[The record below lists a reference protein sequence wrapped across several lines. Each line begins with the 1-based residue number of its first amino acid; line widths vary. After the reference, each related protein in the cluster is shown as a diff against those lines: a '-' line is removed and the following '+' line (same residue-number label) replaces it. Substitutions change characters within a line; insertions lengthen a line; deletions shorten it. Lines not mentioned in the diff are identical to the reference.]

1 MFELLRKW
9 LKYFTAKGNV
19 AFDER
24 ADPKIQ
30 LEQAIRDAQEQHS
43 RLIEQAA
50 NVVANEKQ
58 TQLRLDRSLE
68 ELEQLNGSAR
78 QAVLMADQ
86 AARNGDMDKSAEYT
100 RAAEAFANRLI
111 GVEKEVEGL
120 KQLRLQAAQ
129 ASDQAKAAVAQN
141 STALQEKLAE
151 RQKLLS
157 QLDQAKMQEQVN
169 KAMTSLSETVGKD
182 SPTLTEVR
190 DKIEARY
197 AKAMGHAE
205 LSGQTVEVRMLE
217 VEHARMNSEA
227 QARLAEIRT
236 RLGIAAPEPA
246 AGSAAAGSPG
256 AGSPGTEDA
265 KPGEAEQASP
275 G

>member
-1 MFELLRKW
+1 MLQLLRKW
-9 LKYFTAKGNV
+9 WKYLTAKGNV
-19 AFDER
+19 AFDEL

-30 LEQAIRDAQEQHS
+30 LEQAISDAKEQHQE
-43 RLIEQAA
+43 LMAQAA

-58 TQLRLDRSLE
+58 TQLRLDRALE

-86 AARNGDMDKSAEYT
+86 ATRNGDTAKAAQYT
-100 RAAEAFANRLI
+100 QAAESFANRLI

-141 STALQEKLAE
+141 GTALQAKLAE

-157 QLDQAKMQEQVN
+157 QLDQAKMQEQVA
-169 KAMTSLSETVGKD
+169 KAMDSLNRTVGQD
-182 SPTLTEVR
+182 SPTLAEVR

-197 AKAMGHAE
+197 AKAVGQAE
-205 LSGQTVEVRMLE
+205 ISGQTVEARMLE
-217 VEHARMNSEA
+217 VEHAKMNTEA

-236 RLGIAAPEPA
+236 RLGIAEPETEAAPAEPEAAPEA
-246 AGSAAAGSPG
+246 APQAEPG
-256 AGSPGTEDA
+256 AGS
-265 KPGEAEQASP
+265 
-275 G
+275 

>member
-1 MFELLRKW
+1 MFQLLRKW
-9 LKYFTAKGNV
+9 WKYLTAKGNV
-19 AFDER
+19 AFDEH

-30 LEQAIRDAQEQHS
+30 LEQAIRDAQEQHQ

-86 AARNGDMDKSAEYT
+86 ATRNGDTAKAAQYT
-100 RAAEAFANRLI
+100 QAAESFANRLI
-111 GVEKEVEGL
+111 AVEKEVEGM
-120 KQLRLQAAQ
+120 KQLRLQAAE
-129 ASDQAKAAVAQN
+129 AAEQAKRAVAQN
-141 STALQEKLAE
+141 STALQAKLAE

-157 QLDQAKMQEQVN
+157 QLDQAKMQEQVS
-169 KAMTSLSETVGKD
+169 KAMASLSETVGKD
-182 SPTLTEVR
+182 SPTLAEVR

-197 AKAMGHAE
+197 AKAQGQAE
-205 LSGQTVEVRMLE
+205 LSGQTVEARMLE
-217 VEHARMNSEA
+217 VEHARMNTEA

-236 RLGIAAPEPA
+236 RLGIAAPEGTPA
-246 AGSAAAGSPG
+246 DAESQAQAEPGPAEPSPG
-256 AGSPGTEDA
+256 
-265 KPGEAEQASP
+265 
-275 G
+275 